1 MNFKNILKLSSAL
14 LLATPSL
21 ANFGRDCADLN
32 DELVANT
39 KLYLRDDE
47 ALEDFPPIKE
57 CDYAKNGEITDLY
70 LVSKR
75 IDQSAVEQALSHDSI
90 ENLTYFL
97 DNVFYQRKPAVY
109 DEFPTSIGKLSNL
122 KELTLKYNERIF
134 DHGVYYYGEKE
145 INKDVLKFS
154 SNQLKVLTLDHIK
167 ITKEVVEAI
176 DNISS
181 LEYVVIESGAGSR
194 GKSTNESNLKLLKDL
209 KVLSTFTLD
218 GKTYIMK
225 DGEFVAIS
233 EYTGECKDI
242 SIMLLK
248 NAAKNIFED
257 EELFSFNPLEQCKLN
272 SEGKV
277 KEMYLVSSR
286 NNYGTIEKAVSHD
299 SISKLT
305 YVIDDGFYQ
314 DKPATFGDIPDV
326 INDLPNLKEFTLK
339 YNYKV
344 FDHGEYPLYE
354 TEINANRLKF
364 TSKKLRT
371 LTLEHIKI
379 TKEVI
384 NNISKN
390 KYLKQLNVISANDAD
405 KTYYNNLKNLKNV
418 SVTIDGKKVN

>member
-1 MNFKNILKLSSAL
+1 MNKKGKV
-14 LLATPSL
+14 T
-21 ANFGRDCADLN
+21 
-32 DELVANT
+32 E
-39 KLYLRDDE
+39 
-47 ALEDFPPIKE
+47 
-57 CDYAKNGEITDLY
+57 LY
-70 LVSKR
+70 LVSSR
-75 IDQSAVEQALSHDSI
+75 NYPTAIENALSHKTI
-90 ENLTYFL
+90 TKLTYMI
-97 DNVFYQRKPAVY
+97 DDGFYQHEPAYYQFVPY
-109 DEFPTSIGKLSNL
+109 EIGGLPNL

-134 DHGVYYYGEKE
+134 DHGDYYYGEKE
-145 INKDVLKFS
+145 INKDVLKIS

-181 LEYVVIESGAGSR
+181 LEYVVIESGGGIR
-194 GKSTNESNLKLLKDL
+194 GKSTNESDLKLLKDL

-305 YVIDDGFYQ
+305 YMIDNGFYQ
-314 DKPATFGDIPDV
+314 HEPAIFSDIPSV

-384 NNISKN
+384 NSISKN